1 MRNAKFRRHEGRS
14 WFLSPGR
21 GRWSSPAALGRLL
34 PSSNLQRRPAVE
46 IGKLAVPRYPPACTQ
61 RPCSHIHGRF
71 ATTQW
76 PRRSQRGLPAGAT
89 IYVCISPHLGRPCR
103 TPGSTISLHPLSVPP
118 SCFTQSV
125 CRSVPSPFPTHSFP
139 ANITRTLF
147 ITFALFRLVQSRS
160 PLLPLFPLLF
170 LLRSFFFSTPSRY
183 MPLTS
188 LPSFLHI
195 WIPTATA
202 TDRPDSCN
210 APAPRQPCSE
220 QAKQGPPSAQRSA
233 PDRACHYNQ
242 PGRYIRGAR
251 LPFAPPAR
259 IPGPVCVGLR
269 RKRHN
274 ATHCSRRTAIS
285 WKLHPHT
292 HTLHW

>member
-1 MRNAKFRRHEGRS
+1 MLAHSRAFRDNS
-14 WFLSPGR
+14 M
-21 GRWSSPAALGRLL
+21 A
-34 PSSNLQRRPAVE
+34 PAVT
-46 IGKLAVPRYPPACTQ
+46 A
-61 RPCSHIHGRF
+61 RF
-71 ATTQW
+71 AG
-76 PRRSQRGLPAGAT
+76 RRNHLRMYLP
-89 IYVCISPHLGRPCR
+89 
-103 TPGSTISLHPLSVPP
+103 PP
-118 SCFTQSV
+118 
-125 CRSVPSPFPTHSFP
+125 
-139 ANITRTLF
+139 
-147 ITFALFRLVQSRS
+147 RS
-160 PLLPLFPLLF
+160 PLPDPGLDDLSSSPVRPSFLLYTERVSF
-170 LLRSFFFSTPSRY
+170 RSFSLSHTLLSCKHHQDFIYHLRSFPTRTVAVPSFASLSLAFPAPFLFFRPPAPCLSF
-183 MPLTS
+183 TS